1 MDNLIEKL
9 TLTLHDEIR
18 AIGQLLGRD
27 EYVPDYVLPLIID
40 QGYSIDG
47 FISKFSKADKEDI
60 VFELKDQKGTKGF
73 FPVEATGGLTYEN
86 GSQIFGFG
94 LDFERGIN
102 SQGVTSDDLIK
113 ISVET
118 TSGEKKVFSQKEC
131 MNSGNKDQ
139 TSRQHYMKN
148 MAEQIK
154 AGLGNIPN
162 KQLGSVG
169 WCTCQA
175 VLDLL
180 KLLPLYYNRVSC
192 GNEHTALDYSIKKL
206 DNGNVQ
212 VNIKEKPGT
221 AFFTFN
227 MVLEVSP
234 DGIVNCKDGRITF
247 ASQEKI
253 SNYLKEHPGTVI

>member
-1 MDNLIEKL
+1 MEKSL
-9 TLTLHDEIR
+9 EKALDIYSVL
-18 AIGQLLGRD
+18 AAGRT
-27 EYVPDYVLPLIID
+27 I
-40 QGYSIDG
+40 
-47 FISKFSKADKEDI
+47 SKADKEDI

-113 ISVET
+113 ISLET

-148 MAEQIK
+148 MADQIK